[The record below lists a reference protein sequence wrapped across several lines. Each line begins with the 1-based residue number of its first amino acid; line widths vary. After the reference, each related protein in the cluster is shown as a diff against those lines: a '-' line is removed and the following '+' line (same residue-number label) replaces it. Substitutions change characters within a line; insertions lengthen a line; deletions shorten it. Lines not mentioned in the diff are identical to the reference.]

1 MKLPLSNNVVDRL
14 AKLKT
19 PGRLLLFLGMVA
31 LLWVPLV
38 SFWLFGTGWTWGQAL
53 TNTQNIG
60 TAVILYFAVPIV
72 LWGFSKFLDHKPFSQ
87 YGLRGDRRNFLGFG
101 LGLGLGITM
110 YGALLV
116 IQGVLGWMTFDL
128 SQMQAA
134 GPLPVLLLQGFAVG
148 VGAAFME
155 ELLFRGFLVNQFG
168 RDYGLTSAQYL
179 TSLIFAITHF
189 LKPIDAILATW
200 PQFPG
205 LWAFGLVLVYC
216 RWWTNSRLGLAIG
229 FHGGC
234 VWVLTVVNSMGL
246 IKYTGTIS
254 PLVTGVIPGNPL
266 TGLLGLVFLAVAF
279 VVIWAITRQL
289 GFQQSED

>member
-1 MKLPLSNNVVDRL
+1 VRLPLSNVIDRL

-31 LLWVPLV
+31 LLWTPFV
-38 SFWLFGTGWTWGQAL
+38 SLWLFGTGWTWGQTL

-60 TAVILYFAVPIV
+60 VAVILYLIIPTV

-87 YGLRGDRRNFLGFG
+87 YGLSGDRRNFLGFG
-101 LGLGLGITM
+101 LGIGLGITM
-110 YGALLV
+110 YCLLLATQGA
-116 IQGVLGWMTFDL
+116 LGWMTFDL
-128 SQMQAA
+128 SQIQSA
-134 GPLPVLLLQGFAVG
+134 GPLPLLLLQGFAVG

-168 RDYGLTSAQYL
+168 RDYGLTEAQYV
-179 TSLIFAITHF
+179 TSLLFAVAHF
-189 LKPIDAILATW
+189 LKPLDAIVATW

-216 RWWTNSRLGLAIG
+216 RWWTNSRLGLGIG

-266 TGLLGLVFLAVAF
+266 TGLFGLVFLAIVF
-279 VVIWAITRQL
+279 VVLWAITRQL

>member
-1 MKLPLSNNVVDRL
+1 MRLPLSNVIDRL

-31 LLWVPLV
+31 LLWLPLV
-38 SFWLFGTGWTWGQAL
+38 SLWLFGTGWTWGQAL

-60 TAVILYFAVPIV
+60 VAVILYLIIPTV

-87 YGLRGDRRNFLGFG
+87 YGLRRDRRNFLGFG
-101 LGLGLGITM
+101 LGIGLGFVLC
-110 YGALLV
+110 GLLLLT
-116 IQGVLGWMTFDL
+116 QGIFGWVTFDL
-128 SQMQAA
+128 SNLQAA
-134 GPLPVLLLQGFAVG
+134 GPLPLLLLQGFAVG

-179 TSLIFAITHF
+179 TSLVFAIAHF
-189 LKPIDAILATW
+189 LRPLDAILATW

-234 VWVLTVVNSMGL
+234 VWVLTVVNSIGL
-246 IKYTGTIS
+246 VKYTGAIS

-266 TGLLGLVFLAVAF
+266 SGLIGLVFLGIFF
-279 VVIWAITRQL
+279 VVLWAITRQL
-289 GFQQSED
+289 GFQQPED